1 MKPPTIP
8 EKLRRFR
15 APRASRHRERGVTMV
30 LVAIAMIAI
39 IAMAALSIDVITLY
53 LAREEAQRAADAA
66 ALAAARVISMSGL
79 TGDTANTSWSL
90 VCGGASSPATQAA
103 IGVGM
108 QSSVGGTVATTTTVK
123 YSTGG
128 TPVPDCSSLTAAF
141 AINPIVTVQV
151 QRTSLPTFF
160 SRIWGSTGNSIS
172 ATAVA
177 EAYNPSNSGSIAG
190 GTIIPVQP
198 SCVKPWMIPNQD
210 PLNPPP
216 PGKSTNFCNTKAVP
230 CSPLVGQPDGSI
242 QNPGI
247 TLNGSTS
254 STGVIGETFWLVPGC
269 QYAGSPS
276 GPCAPLTTNPQANYT
291 PSPVVVQFKP
301 PPNLLY
307 APGQALYASTA
318 VPSCANVG
326 SGGSLNYE
334 PAIGGCDQ
342 STLYQCGVQNTAGNP
357 PMVDLSEN
365 LGLSGDVTNG
375 VQCLIGEGAPSDPPP
390 NGQDTFDNYAAPSTY
405 PFPILA
411 GINNPVGLTNGTLTT
426 NSNSIVSLPI
436 YDSPPTFSLSPTGTT
451 SVTIVGFLQ
460 VFINAVDPYGNMQV
474 TVLNVAG
481 CGNGSGGAVS
491 PNPITGTSPVPIRL
505 ITPP

>member
-1 MKPPTIP
+1 
-8 EKLRRFR
+8 
-15 APRASRHRERGVTMV
+15 
-30 LVAIAMIAI
+30 
-39 IAMAALSIDVITLY
+39 
-53 LAREEAQRAADAA
+53 
-66 ALAAARVISMSGL
+66 
-79 TGDTANTSWSL
+79 
-90 VCGGASSPATQAA
+90 
-103 IGVGM
+103 M
-108 QSSVGGTVATTTTVK
+108 QSSVGGTVATTTTVT
-123 YSTGG
+123 YSAGG
-128 TPVPDCSSLTAAF
+128 TLRQPDCSGLPAAF

-151 QRTSLPTFF
+151 VRSALPTFF
-160 SRIWGSTGNSIS
+160 SRIWGNTGNSIS

-198 SCVKPWMIPNQD
+198 SCVKPWIVPNQD
-210 PLNPPP
+210 PLNPSR
-216 PGKSTNFCNTKAVP
+216 GKSGNFCNITGTCA
-230 CSPLVGQPDGSI
+230 PLVGLSDGSI

-247 TLNGSTS
+247 TLNGTTS
-254 STGVIGETFWLVPGC
+254 STGVIGETFWLVPDC
-269 QYAGSPS
+269 QYGGSPS
-276 GPCAPLTTNPQANYT
+276 GPCALIEKPQANYVPT
-291 PSPVVVQFKP
+291 VMQFKP

-307 APGQALYASTA
+307 VPGQALYASTA
-318 VPSCANVG
+318 VPSCASVG
-326 SGGSLNYE
+326 SGGSTYYE

-375 VQCLIGEGAPSDPPP
+375 VQCLIGEGAPYDPPP

-411 GINNPVGLTNGTLTT
+411 GINNPVGLPNGTLTT

-436 YDSPPTFSLSPTGTT
+436 YDESTALASTGAT

-460 VFINAVDPYGNMQV
+460 VFINAVDPNGNIQV